1 MQAVL
6 IAIVISVSI
15 QVRDYPYSD
24 DPVYLIWQEDESG
37 FQINLAY
44 EFEGELNPL
53 TEFVEFPGMFNSAK
67 ADAHFEEETRTLY
80 VYSQYPFSANYYL
93 ATYRLGED
101 GLLCLLEAGDH
112 NYYYDVLERVELN
125 VDNHDMDEACYEAGS
140 IMYPGNNPYSR
151 EMCALL
157 LKAGL
162 QHADSLAGTGV
173 PPDSA
178 VYCFE
183 EINSIAYNLA
193 GVPVHRAVP
202 DRDIFQEEF
211 TITMEEY
218 LLMLEHYADLLE
230 SAGNLDIAEDVRS
243 VREEL

>member
-6 IAIVISVSI
+6 IAIVLSVSI

-53 TEFVEFPGMFNSAK
+53 TEFVEFPGRFNSAK

-101 GLLCLLEAGDH
+101 GLLYLLEAGDH

-125 VDNHDMDEACYEAGS
+125 VDNHDLDKVFFETGS
-140 IMYPGNNPYSR
+140 LMYPGNNPYSR

-157 LKAGL
+157 LKGGL
-162 QHADSLAGTGV
+162 QYVDSLTGMGV
-173 PPDSA
+173 LPDSA
-178 VYCFE
+178 IYCFE
-183 EINSIAYNLA
+183 EINSIASNLA
-193 GVPVHRAVP
+193 GVPVHRAVL
-202 DRDIFQEEF
+202 DSEIFREEF
-211 TITMEEY
+211 SISREEY
-218 LLMLEHYADLLE
+218 LLMLEHYADLLD
-230 SAGNLDIAEDVRS
+230 SAGYPDRAEDVRCIL
-243 VREEL
+243 EEL